1 MMNNANKP
9 ATPQIEALPGMTP
22 LGFTPPRKDARPDDI
37 ALDASKASDRGDHRD
52 AERLYLL
59 AAARA
64 STYTKAPT
72 MRKNMQHWDK
82 CASRERRL
90 AELTKK

>member
-1 MMNNANKP
+1 
-9 ATPQIEALPGMTP
+9 MTP
-22 LGFTPPRKDARPDDI
+22 LGISPRKDARPDEI
-37 ALDASKASDRGDHRD
+37 ALDAAKASENGEHRE
-52 AERLYLL
+52 AEKLYLT

-64 STYTKAPT
+64 STYVNSPS

>member
-1 MMNNANKP
+1 MP
-9 ATPQIEALPGMTP
+9 MT
-22 LGFTPPRKDARPDDI
+22 KEKRPDDL
-37 ALDASKASDRGDHRD
+37 AVEAAKASERGDHAE
-52 AERLYLL
+52 AERLYLT

-64 STYTKAPT
+64 ASYSQPT

>member
-1 MMNNANKP
+1 
-9 ATPQIEALPGMTP
+9 MTP
-22 LGFTPPRKDARPDDI
+22 LGISPRKDARPDDI

-64 STYTKAPT
+64 STYTNAPT